1 MPSSNSQ
8 TSRFLTVVGG
18 AAAATLV
25 VALAPAATATAASGP
40 MTSSDLLAA
49 CAPGSFYANNDQ
61 INDLAVGVP
70 GENIGKKKSGVNAGT
85 VTLVFGKDKYSP
97 YGTGS
102 RILKQEDFGQKSERK
117 DRFGAAVLVADVNG
131 DNCGDLIVGIP
142 GENKGKGRVAIMFGS
157 PTGLSGHQFLDQDKK
172 GVPGKGNKHDAFGSA
187 LAVSGAG
194 GGALWVA
201 RPGEDAGK
209 AANAGALTKFPF
221 ATGGGKLDTK
231 LARNVNA
238 DTAGVPGSPQR
249 GARFGSELLGTDSN
263 LFVGVPH
270 QRVGGKRSAGAVFAL
285 GSTWSMIAQGDGARG
300 KLEKGDRFGAALATV
315 TCPGASGDVLAV
327 GSPGENLGKTKDA
340 GTVTVIDGGS
350 SSVITQGLG
359 PVPNQPENGDLFGR
373 SLAGD
378 GRTLA
383 IGSPEENYKGKKNAG
398 FVTQVT
404 LNCSGEPQVV
414 DAANIKPRRA
424 NDGDRFGR
432 VLTFGILQ
440 TDSPTRPML
449 LVGSPQEAGSGGLD
463 SGTVAVFDEGTVVDD
478 LYTRDIGLLSQTN
491 LKGRSENFDFF
502 GSAIGAAS

>member
-1 MPSSNSQ
+1 MRNSQPQ
-8 TSRFLTVVGG
+8 TSRLLPVIGG
-18 AAAATLV
+18 AAAVTLLL
-25 VALAPAATATAASGP
+25 ALAPTGAASAAVGP
-40 MTSSDLLAA
+40 AAPSGLLAA
-49 CAPGSFYANNDQ
+49 CSPGSFYANNDQ

-70 GENIGKKKSGVNAGT
+70 GENIGKKKSGKNAGT
-85 VTLVFGKDKYSP
+85 VTLAYGKDKYHP

-102 RILKQEDFGQKSERK
+102 RILKQEDFGQKSERR

-172 GVPGKGNKHDAFGSA
+172 GVPGKANKHDAFGAA

-221 ATGGGKLDTK
+221 ATGGGKLNTE
-231 LARNVNA
+231 LAKNVNA
-238 DTAGVPGSPQR
+238 DTADVPGSPQQ
-249 GARFGSELLGTDSN
+249 GARFGSELLGTDSK
-263 LFVGVPH
+263 LYVGVPH
-270 QRVGGKRSAGAVFAL
+270 QRVEGKRSAGAVFTL
-285 GSTWSMIAQGDGARG
+285 GSSWSMVAQGNGARG
-300 KLEKGDRFGAALATV
+300 KLEKGDRFGAALSTV
-315 TCPGASGDVLAV
+315 SCPGASGDVLAV

-340 GTVTVIDGGS
+340 GTVTVIADGS
-350 SSVITQGLG
+350 STVITQGLG
-359 PVPNQPENGDLFGR
+359 PVPNQPEKGDLFGR
-373 SLAGD
+373 SLAGY
-378 GRTLA
+378 GRSLA

-398 FVTQVT
+398 FVTTLT
-404 LNCSGEPQVV
+404 LNCSAEPVVV

-432 VLTFGILQ
+432 VLNFGIVQ
-440 TDSPTRPML
+440 TDAPTHPML
-449 LVGSPQEAGSGGLD
+449 LVGSPQEAGAGGLD
-463 SGTVAVFDEGTVVDD
+463 SGTVAVFDDPEEDN
-478 LYTRDIGLLSQTN
+478 LFTRDIGLLSQTN
-491 LKGRSENFDFF
+491 LKGKSEDFDFF